1 MRIRVIHAH
10 IDEVDGIEV
19 LRGLAEGSRLVPTM
33 FAILAAPYLCFAC
46 ERQEHAH
53 RGVTGKNPLMHQTK
67 IPFMHQDNFRI
78 FSCSKSTIRA
88 PNLGEGQMF

>member
-1 MRIRVIHAH
+1 MRIRVVHAL
-10 IDEVDGIEV
+10 IDSDEVDGIEV

-53 RGVTGKNPLMHQTK
+53 RGVAQRSG
-67 IPFMHQDNFRI
+67 
-78 FSCSKSTIRA
+78 A
-88 PNLGEGQMF
+88 

>member
-33 FAILAAPYLCFAC
+33 FAILAAPYLCSHANGRSMHTAVSHSAAAHDASWHRAQACTGTAC
-46 ERQEHAH
+46 EVQACRE
-53 RGVTGKNPLMHQTK
+53 P
-67 IPFMHQDNFRI
+67 
-78 FSCSKSTIRA
+78 
-88 PNLGEGQMF
+88 

>member
-1 MRIRVIHAH
+1 MRIRVVHAL

-46 ERQEHAH
+46 ERQEYAH
-53 RGVTGKNPLMHQTK
+53 RGVAQRSG
-67 IPFMHQDNFRI
+67 
-78 FSCSKSTIRA
+78 A
-88 PNLGEGQMF
+88 

>member
-1 MRIRVIHAH
+1 MIVVQRCH
-10 IDEVDGIEV
+10 
-19 LRGLAEGSRLVPTM
+19 RGAREGPPGVPTPDTISTRSVHGKRHS
-33 FAILAAPYLCFAC
+33 AVGCSQLPSP
-46 ERQEHAH
+46 
-53 RGVTGKNPLMHQTK
+53 GSVGKNPLMHQTK

>member
-1 MRIRVIHAH
+1 MRIRVVHAL

-46 ERQEHAH
+46 ERPVFLENESSDYTAVFGRLRESLRTKPLH
-53 RGVTGKNPLMHQTK
+53 RPVFTVREG
-67 IPFMHQDNFRI
+67 
-78 FSCSKSTIRA
+78 STHSRTRHT
-88 PNLGEGQMF
+88 

>member
-1 MRIRVIHAH
+1 MRIRVVHAL

-46 ERQEHAH
+46 ERQEYAH
-53 RGVTGKNPLMHQTK
+53 LVSHSAAA
-67 IPFMHQDNFRI
+67 HDA
-78 FSCSKSTIRA
+78 SWHRA
-88 PNLGEGQMF
+88 QACTWTACEVQAYREP